1 MATYQL
7 IQLVCGH
14 MQMSQMSLI
23 KEIWPILPEIPRF
36 QVFPHCALNAR
47 CGEQVCAPKKEFKL
61 LVSLFIQ
68 KHLSTTEQEVTTEDL
83 VLSSAHKE
91 LAI

>member
-1 MATYQL
+1 M
-7 IQLVCGH
+7 
-14 MQMSQMSLI
+14 
-23 KEIWPILPEIPRF
+23 
-36 QVFPHCALNAR
+36 
-47 CGEQVCAPKKEFKL
+47 
-61 LVSLFIQ
+61 SLFIQ